1 MWREARIKPVLAV
14 ASDGLSGCEAAGLS
28 GCDADG
34 LSGCDA
40 AGLSGCDAYGLSGCD
55 TGCLRPYHPGIEVL
69 LQWWN
74 ECDC

>member
-1 MWREARIKPVLAV
+1 MWREAHIKPVLAV
-14 ASDGLSGCEAAGLS
+14 ASDGLSGC
-28 GCDADG
+28 DADG

-40 AGLSGCDAYGLSGCD
+40 DGLSGCD